1 MPTSADNDGRFMR
14 HALDLARRGRALASP
29 NPMVGAV
36 LVRDGQIVGEGF
48 HRYSETKHAETWALE
63 QAGAASRG
71 STLFVTLEPCSHQ
84 GRTPP
89 CTGQLIAA
97 GVSRVVAA
105 TRDPNPLVAGAGL
118 GILREAGIAV
128 ETGSCE
134 AEALKLNEAYCK
146 FIQTRSPFVTL
157 KAGMTLDGKIGQAD
171 GRSQWITHELSR
183 QRVQQLRFENDA
195 ILTGI
200 GTVLADNPR
209 LTDRT
214 GLQRRRPL
222 LRVVVDTWLRLL
234 PDSTLV
240 RSRAE
245 GDILV
250 FCSEQPNT
258 ELQRQL
264 EACGVEVMPITTREG
279 KVALPAVLRELG
291 QRDITSVVLEAGPT
305 LNFEA
310 LRSDCVDKL
319 LCFIA
324 PRILGGQS
332 PLPLVGGEGFVRL
345 DRSSLLRFAS
355 IEQIGDDLLV
365 EAYVSKRKGV
375 SDTPH

>member
-1 MPTSADNDGRFMR
+1 MSTSVDNDGRFMR

-29 NPMVGAV
+29 NPMVGAL

-48 HRYSETKHAETWALE
+48 HRYAEVKHAETWALE
-63 QAGAASRG
+63 QAGAASQG
-71 STLFVTLEPCSHQ
+71 STLFVTLEPCGHQ

-105 TRDPNPLVAGAGL
+105 MKDPNPLVAGSGL
-118 GILREAGIAV
+118 GILREARIV
-128 ETGSCE
+128 VDTGVCE

-157 KAGMTLDGKIGQAD
+157 KAGMTLDGKIAQTD
-171 GRSQWITHELSR
+171 GRSRWITHEISR
-183 QRVQQLRFENDA
+183 QRVQQLRFESDA

-222 LRVVVDTWLRLL
+222 LRVVVDTWLRLSS
-234 PDSTLV
+234 DSTLV

-250 FCSEQPNT
+250 FFSEQRDT
-258 ELQRQL
+258 ARQERL
-264 EACGVEVMPITTREG
+264 EASGVEVMPITTTEG
-279 KVALPAVLRELG
+279 KVDLSAALTELG
-291 QRDITSVVLEAGPT
+291 QRDITSVVIEAGPT

-310 LRSDCVDKL
+310 LRSKCVDRL

-345 DRSSLLRFAS
+345 DRSLALRFAS

-365 EAYVSKRKGV
+365 EAYIGRKV
-375 SDTPH
+375 EADTTH

>member
-1 MPTSADNDGRFMR
+1 MSTSVDNDGRFMR

-29 NPMVGAV
+29 NPMVGAL

-48 HRYSETKHAETWALE
+48 HRYAEVKHAETWALE
-63 QAGAASRG
+63 QAGAASQG
-71 STLFVTLEPCSHQ
+71 STLFVTLEPCGHQ

-105 TRDPNPLVAGAGL
+105 MKDPNPLVAGSGL
-118 GILREAGIAV
+118 GILREARIV
-128 ETGSCE
+128 VDTGVCE

-157 KAGMTLDGKIGQAD
+157 KAGMTLDGKIAQTD
-171 GRSQWITHELSR
+171 GRSRWITHEISR
-183 QRVQQLRFENDA
+183 QRVQQLRFESDA

-222 LRVVVDTWLRLL
+222 LRVVVDTWLRLSS
-234 PDSTLV
+234 DSTLV

-250 FCSEQPNT
+250 FCSEQRDT
-258 ELQRQL
+258 ARQERL
-264 EACGVEVMPITTREG
+264 EASGVEVMPITTTEG
-279 KVALPAVLRELG
+279 KVDLSAALTELG
-291 QRDITSVVLEAGPT
+291 QRDITSVVIEAGPT

-310 LRSDCVDKL
+310 LRSKCVDRL

-345 DRSSLLRFAS
+345 DRSLALRFAS

-365 EAYVSKRKGV
+365 EAYIGRKV
-375 SDTPH
+375 EADTTH

>member
-1 MPTSADNDGRFMR
+1 MSTSPDNDGRFMR
-14 HALDLARRGRALASP
+14 HALDLAKRGRALTSP

-48 HRYSETKHAETWALE
+48 HRYAEKKHAETWALE
-63 QAGAASRG
+63 QAGAASQG
-71 STLFVTLEPCSHQ
+71 STLFVTLEPCSHH

-89 CTGQLIAA
+89 CTSQLIAA

-105 TRDPNPLVAGAGL
+105 MRDPNPLVAGTGL
-118 GILREAGIAV
+118 HILREAGIAV

-134 AEALKLNEAYCK
+134 IEALKLNEVYCK
-146 FIQTRSPFVTL
+146 FIQRHSPFVTL
-157 KAGMTLDGKIGQAD
+157 KAGMTLDGKVAQAD
-171 GRSQWITHELSR
+171 GHSQWITLEGSR
-183 QRVQQLRFENDA
+183 QRVQQLRFESDA

-200 GTVLADNPR
+200 GTVLADDPQ

-222 LRVVVDTWLRLL
+222 LRVVVDTWLRLS
-234 PDSTLV
+234 PDSALI
-240 RSRAE
+240 RGRDE
-245 GDILV
+245 GNILV
-250 FCSEQPNT
+250 FCSEQRNT

-264 EACGVEVMPITTREG
+264 EACGVEVVPTNITEG
-279 KVALPAVLRELG
+279 KVDLSAVLRELG
-291 QRDITSVVLEAGPT
+291 RRDIISVLIEAGPA

-310 LRSDCVDKL
+310 LRSRCVDKL

-345 DRSSLLRFAS
+345 DRSLELRFAS
-355 IEQIGDDLLV
+355 IERIGEDLLV
-365 EAYVSKRKGV
+365 EAYVSERKGS
-375 SDTPH
+375 SDAAD

>member
-1 MPTSADNDGRFMR
+1 
-14 HALDLARRGRALASP
+14 
-29 NPMVGAV
+29 MVGAV

-157 KAGMTLDGKIGQAD
+157 KAGMTLDGKIAQAD
-171 GRSQWITHELSR
+171 GRSRWITQEASR
-183 QRVQQLRFENDA
+183 QRVQQLRFESDA

-214 GLQRRRPL
+214 GLQRRRLL

-250 FCSEQPNT
+250 FCSEQRNT
-258 ELQRQL
+258 ALQRQL

-345 DRSSLLRFAS
+345 DRSLLLRFAS

-365 EAYVSKRKGV
+365 EAYVSKSKGIA
-375 SDTPH
+375 DTPH

>member
-14 HALDLARRGRALASP
+14 HALDLAKRGRALASP

-36 LVRDGQIVGEGF
+36 LVRDRQIVGEGF

-63 QAGAASRG
+63 QAGAASQG

-105 TRDPNPLVAGAGL
+105 MKDPNPLVAGTGL
-118 GILREAGIAV
+118 GILREAGIVV

-146 FIQTRSPFVTL
+146 FIQTRAPFVTL
-157 KAGMTLDGKIGQAD
+157 KAGMTLDGKIAQAD
-171 GRSQWITHELSR
+171 GRSRWITQEVSR
-183 QRVQQLRFENDA
+183 QRVQQLRFESDA

-200 GTVLADNPR
+200 GTVLADNPL

-222 LRVVVDTWLRLL
+222 LRVVVDTWLRLS

-250 FCSEQPNT
+250 FCSEQRDAA
-258 ELQRQL
+258 RQERL
-264 EACGVEVMPITTREG
+264 EASGVEVMPITTTEG
-279 KVALPAVLRELG
+279 KVDLSAALTELG
-291 QRDITSVVLEAGPT
+291 QRDITSVVIEAGPT

-310 LRSDCVDKL
+310 LRSKCVDRL

-345 DRSSLLRFAS
+345 DRSLALRFAS

-365 EAYVSKRKGV
+365 EAYIGGRKVGA
-375 SDTPH
+375 DTTH

>member
-1 MPTSADNDGRFMR
+1 MPPSADNDGRFMR
-14 HALDLARRGRALASP
+14 HALDLAKRGRALASP

-118 GILREAGIAV
+118 GILREAGITV
-128 ETGSCE
+128 ETGIYE

-157 KAGMTLDGKIGQAD
+157 KAGMTLDGKIAQAD
-171 GRSQWITHELSR
+171 GRSRWITQEVSR
-183 QRVQQLRFENDA
+183 QRVQQLRFESDA

-200 GTVLADNPR
+200 GTVLADNPM

-258 ELQRQL
+258 ALQRQL

-279 KVALPAVLRELG
+279 RVALPAVLRELG

-345 DRSSLLRFAS
+345 DRSLLLRFAS

>member
-1 MPTSADNDGRFMR
+1 MSTSVDNDGRFMR

-48 HRYSETKHAETWALE
+48 HRYAEMKHAETWALE
-63 QAGAASRG
+63 QAGAASKG

-84 GRTPP
+84 GRTAP

-97 GVSRVVAA
+97 DVSRVVAA
-105 TRDPNPLVAGAGL
+105 MKDPNPLVAGTGL
-118 GILREAGIAV
+118 GILREAGIVV

-146 FIQTRSPFVTL
+146 FIQTRVPFVTL
-157 KAGMTLDGKIGQAD
+157 KAGMTLDGKIAQAD
-171 GRSQWITHELSR
+171 GRSRWITQEASR
-183 QRVQQLRFENDA
+183 QRVQQLRFESDA

-200 GTVLADNPR
+200 GTVLADNPL

-222 LRVVVDTWLRLL
+222 LRVVVDTWLRLS

-250 FCSEQPNT
+250 FCSEQRDT
-258 ELQRQL
+258 ARQQQL
-264 EACGVEVMPITTREG
+264 EACGVEVMPMTTTGG
-279 KVALPAVLRELG
+279 KVDLSAALTELG
-291 QRDITSVVLEAGPT
+291 QRDITSVVIEAGPT

-310 LRSDCVDKL
+310 LRSECVDKL

-324 PRILGGQS
+324 PRILGGHS
-332 PLPLVGGEGFVRL
+332 PLPLVGGKGFVRL
-345 DRSSLLRFAS
+345 DRSLHLRFAS
-355 IEQIGDDLLV
+355 TEQIGDDLLV
-365 EAYVSKRKGV
+365 EAYVSKRKDAA
-375 SDTPH
+375 DTAH

>member
-1 MPTSADNDGRFMR
+1 MSPSADNDGRSMR

-48 HRYSETKHAETWALE
+48 HRYAEVKHAETWALE
-63 QAGAASRG
+63 QAGAASQG
-71 STLFVTLEPCSHQ
+71 STLFVTLEPCGHQ

-89 CTGQLIAA
+89 CTDQLIAA

-105 TRDPNPLVAGAGL
+105 MRDPNPLVAGTGL
-118 GILREAGIAV
+118 SVLREAGIVV

-134 AEALKLNEAYCK
+134 GEALKLNEAYCK

-157 KAGMTLDGKIGQAD
+157 KAGMTLDGKIAQAD
-171 GRSQWITHELSR
+171 GRSQWITHEISR

-222 LRVVVDTWLRLL
+222 LRVVVDTWLRLSS
-234 PDSTLV
+234 DSTLV

-250 FCSEQPNT
+250 FCSEQRDT
-258 ELQRQL
+258 ARQERL
-264 EACGVEVMPITTREG
+264 EASGVEVMPITTTEG
-279 KVALPAVLRELG
+279 KVDLSAALKELG
-291 QRDITSVVLEAGPT
+291 QRDITSVVIEAGPT

-310 LRSDCVDKL
+310 LRSKCVDKL
-319 LCFIA
+319 LCCIA

-345 DRSSLLRFAS
+345 DRSLALRFAS

-365 EAYVSKRKGV
+365 EAYIGGRKVGT
-375 SDTPH
+375 DTTH

>member
-1 MPTSADNDGRFMR
+1 MSTSVDNDGRFMR

-29 NPMVGAV
+29 NPMVGAL

-48 HRYSETKHAETWALE
+48 HRYAEVKHAETWALE
-63 QAGAASRG
+63 QAGAASQG
-71 STLFVTLEPCSHQ
+71 STLFVTLEPCGHQ

-105 TRDPNPLVAGAGL
+105 MKDPNPLVAGSGL
-118 GILREAGIAV
+118 GILREARIV
-128 ETGSCE
+128 VDTGVCE

-157 KAGMTLDGKIGQAD
+157 KAGMTLDGKIAQTD
-171 GRSQWITHELSR
+171 GRSRWITHEISR
-183 QRVQQLRFENDA
+183 QRVQQLRFESDA

-222 LRVVVDTWLRLL
+222 LRVVVDTWLRLSS
-234 PDSTLV
+234 DSTLV

-250 FCSEQPNT
+250 FCSEQRDT
-258 ELQRQL
+258 ARQERL
-264 EACGVEVMPITTREG
+264 EASGVEVMPITTTEG
-279 KVALPAVLRELG
+279 KVDLSAALTELG
-291 QRDITSVVLEAGPT
+291 QRDITSVVIEAGPT

-310 LRSDCVDKL
+310 LRSKCVDRL

-345 DRSSLLRFAS
+345 DRSLALRFAS

-365 EAYVSKRKGV
+365 EAYIGGREVGA
-375 SDTPH
+375 DTTH

>member
-1 MPTSADNDGRFMR
+1 MSTSVDNDGRFMR

-29 NPMVGAV
+29 NPMVGAL

-48 HRYSETKHAETWALE
+48 HRYAEVKHAETWALE
-63 QAGAASRG
+63 QAGAASQG
-71 STLFVTLEPCSHQ
+71 STLFVTLEPCGHQ

-105 TRDPNPLVAGAGL
+105 MKDPNPLVAGSGL
-118 GILREAGIAV
+118 GILREARIV
-128 ETGSCE
+128 VDTGVCE

-157 KAGMTLDGKIGQAD
+157 KAGMTLDGKIAQTD
-171 GRSQWITHELSR
+171 GRSRWITHEISR
-183 QRVQQLRFENDA
+183 QRVQQLRFESDA

-222 LRVVVDTWLRLL
+222 LRVVVDTWLRLSS
-234 PDSTLV
+234 DSTLV

-250 FCSEQPNT
+250 FCSEQRDT
-258 ELQRQL
+258 ARQERL
-264 EACGVEVMPITTREG
+264 EASGVEVMPIPTTEG
-279 KVALPAVLRELG
+279 KVDLSAALTELG
-291 QRDITSVVLEAGPT
+291 QRDITSVVIEAGPT

-310 LRSDCVDKL
+310 LRSKCVDRL

-345 DRSSLLRFAS
+345 DRSLALRFAS

-365 EAYVSKRKGV
+365 EAYIGRKV
-375 SDTPH
+375 EADTTH

>member
-1 MPTSADNDGRFMR
+1 MSTSVDNDGRFMR

-29 NPMVGAV
+29 NPMVGAL

-48 HRYSETKHAETWALE
+48 HRYAEVKHAETWALE
-63 QAGAASRG
+63 QAGAASQG
-71 STLFVTLEPCSHQ
+71 STLFVTLEPCGHQ

-105 TRDPNPLVAGAGL
+105 MKDPNPLVAGSGL
-118 GILREAGIAV
+118 GILREARIV
-128 ETGSCE
+128 VDTGVCE

-157 KAGMTLDGKIGQAD
+157 KAGMTLDGKIAQTD
-171 GRSQWITHELSR
+171 GRSRWITHEISR
-183 QRVQQLRFENDA
+183 QRVQQLRFESDA

-222 LRVVVDTWLRLL
+222 LRVVVDTWLRLSS
-234 PDSTLV
+234 DSTLV

-250 FCSEQPNT
+250 FCSEQRDAA
-258 ELQRQL
+258 RQERL
-264 EACGVEVMPITTREG
+264 EASGVEVMPITTTEG
-279 KVALPAVLRELG
+279 KVDLSAALTELG
-291 QRDITSVVLEAGPT
+291 QRDITSVVIEAGPT

-310 LRSDCVDKL
+310 LRSKCVDRL

-345 DRSSLLRFAS
+345 DRSLALRFAS

-365 EAYVSKRKGV
+365 EAYIGRKV
-375 SDTPH
+375 EADTTH

>member
-1 MPTSADNDGRFMR
+1 MSTSADSDGQFMR
-14 HALDLARRGRALASP
+14 RALDLAKRGRGLASP

-36 LVRDGQIVGEGF
+36 LVREGQIVGEGF
-48 HRYSETKHAETWALE
+48 HRYAETKHAETWALE
-63 QAGAASRG
+63 QAGSASRG
-71 STLFVTLEPCSHQ
+71 SILFVTLEPCNHQ

-105 TRDPNPLVAGAGL
+105 TRDPNPLVAGTGL
-118 GILREAGIAV
+118 GILREAGIVV
-128 ETGSCE
+128 ETGSFE
-134 AEALKLNEAYCK
+134 VEALKLNEAYCK

-157 KAGMTLDGKIGQAD
+157 KAGMTLDGKIAQAD
-171 GRSQWITHELSR
+171 GRSQWITHEASR
-183 QRVQQLRFENDA
+183 ERVQQMRFENDA

-214 GLQRRRPL
+214 HLQRRRAL
-222 LRVVVDTWLRLL
+222 LRVVVDTWLRL
-234 PDSTLV
+234 PSDSILV

-250 FCSEQPNT
+250 FCGEQRNT
-258 ELQRQL
+258 ERQRLL
-264 EACGVEVMPITTREG
+264 EGCGVEVVPLATING
-279 KVALPAVLRELG
+279 KIPLNAVLTELG
-291 QRDITSVVLEAGPT
+291 RRDIISVVIEAGPT

-310 LRSDCVDKL
+310 LRSNCVDKL

-332 PLPLVGGEGFVRL
+332 SQPLVGGEGFVRL
-345 DRSSLLRFAS
+345 DRSLQLRFSS
-355 IEQIGDDLLV
+355 IENVGEDLLV
-365 EAYVSKRKGV
+365 EAYVRERKAA
-375 SDTPH
+375 SDAAH

>member
-1 MPTSADNDGRFMR
+1 MPTPADNDGRFMR

-157 KAGMTLDGKIGQAD
+157 KAGMTLDGKIAQAD
-171 GRSQWITHELSR
+171 GRSRWITQEASR
-183 QRVQQLRFENDA
+183 QRVQQLRFETDA

-250 FCSEQPNT
+250 FCSEQRNT
-258 ELQRQL
+258 ALQRQL

-279 KVALPAVLRELG
+279 RVALPAVLRELG

-319 LCFIA
+319 LCFTA

-332 PLPLVGGEGFVRL
+332 PLPLVGGEGFIRL
-345 DRSSLLRFAS
+345 DRSLLLRFAS

-365 EAYVSKRKGV
+365 EAYVSKSKGIA
-375 SDTPH
+375 DTPH

>member
-1 MPTSADNDGRFMR
+1 MSTSVDNDGRFMR
-14 HALDLARRGRALASP
+14 HALDLAKRGRALASP

-48 HRYSETKHAETWALE
+48 HRYAEMKHAETWALE
-63 QAGAASRG
+63 QAGASSHS

-105 TRDPNPLVAGAGL
+105 MKDPNPLVADTGL
-118 GILREAGIAV
+118 SILCEAGIV
-128 ETGSCE
+128 VDTGVCE

-146 FIQTRSPFVTL
+146 FIQTRVPFVTL
-157 KAGMTLDGKIGQAD
+157 KAGMTLDGKIAQAD
-171 GRSQWITHELSR
+171 GRSRWITHEVSR
-183 QRVQQLRFENDA
+183 QRVQQLRFESDA

-222 LRVVVDTWLRLL
+222 LRVVVDTWLRLS

-250 FCSEQPNT
+250 FCSEQRDT
-258 ELQRQL
+258 ARQQQL
-264 EACGVEVMPITTREG
+264 EACGVEVLPMDTTEE
-279 KVALPAVLRELG
+279 KVDLSAVLKELG
-291 QRDITSVVLEAGPT
+291 QRDITSVVIEAGPT

-310 LRSDCVDKL
+310 LRSECVDKL

-324 PRILGGQS
+324 PRVLGGQS

-345 DRSSLLRFAS
+345 DRSLALRFAS
-355 IEQIGDDLLV
+355 IEQIGDDLLI
-365 EAYVSKRKGV
+365 EAYIGGRKVGA
-375 SDTPH
+375 DTTH

>member
-1 MPTSADNDGRFMR
+1 V
-14 HALDLARRGRALASP
+14 RG
-29 NPMVGAV
+29 
-36 LVRDGQIVGEGF
+36 GQIVGEGF
-48 HRYSETKHAETWALE
+48 HRYAETKHAETWALE

-71 STLFVTLEPCSHQ
+71 STLFVTLEPCSHH

-105 TRDPNPLVAGAGL
+105 MRDPNPLVAGTGL
-118 GILREAGIAV
+118 GILHEAGIVV

-134 AEALKLNEAYCK
+134 AEAVKLNEAYCK

-157 KAGMTLDGKIGQAD
+157 KAGMTLDGKIAQAD
-171 GRSQWITHELSR
+171 GRSRWITQEVSR
-183 QRVQQLRFENDA
+183 QRVQQLRFESDA

-222 LRVVVDTWLRLL
+222 LRVVVDTWLRLS

-250 FCSEQPNT
+250 FCSEERDTARQQQ
-258 ELQRQL
+258 LQARG
-264 EACGVEVMPITTREG
+264 AEVMPISTMKGR
-279 KVALPAVLRELG
+279 VDLSAVLRELG
-291 QRDITSVVLEAGPT
+291 RRDITSVMIEAGPT

-310 LRSDCVDKL
+310 LQSGCVDKL

-324 PRILGGQS
+324 PTVLGGQS

-345 DRSSLLRFAS
+345 DRSLPLRFTS
-355 IEQIGDDLLV
+355 IGQIGEDLFV
-365 EAYVSKRKGV
+365 EAYIRERKVGA
-375 SDTPH
+375 DTTH

>member
-1 MPTSADNDGRFMR
+1 MPTSADNDGCFMR
-14 HALDLARRGRALASP
+14 RALDLARRGRALASP

-48 HRYSETKHAETWALE
+48 HRYAEKKHAETWALE
-63 QAGAASRG
+63 QAGGASQG
-71 STLFVTLEPCSHQ
+71 STLFVTLEPCGHQ

-105 TRDPNPLVAGAGL
+105 MSDPNLLVAGTGL
-118 GILREAGIAV
+118 GILREAGIVV
-128 ETGSCE
+128 ETGICE
-134 AEALKLNEAYCK
+134 DEATKLNEAYCK

-157 KAGMTLDGKIGQAD
+157 KAGMTLDGKIAQAD
-171 GRSQWITHELSR
+171 GRSQWITQEASR

-195 ILTGI
+195 VLTGI

-222 LRVVVDTWLRLL
+222 LRVVVDTWLRLS

-250 FCSEQPNT
+250 FCSEQRNT
-258 ELQRQL
+258 ARQRQL
-264 EACGVEVMPITTREG
+264 ETCGVEVLPISTMKG
-279 KVALPAVLRELG
+279 KVDLSAVLRELG
-291 QRDITSVVLEAGPT
+291 RREITSVMIEAGPT

-310 LRSDCVDKL
+310 LHSDCVDKL

-324 PRILGGQS
+324 PTILGGQS

-345 DRSSLLRFAS
+345 DRSLPLRFAS
-355 IEQIGDDLLV
+355 IEQIGEDLFV
-365 EAYVSKRKGV
+365 EAYVSEKRRAA
-375 SDTPH
+375 DTAR

>member
-1 MPTSADNDGRFMR
+1 MTPPADEHFMLR
-14 HALDLARRGRALASP
+14 ALDLAKRGRALASP

-36 LVRDGQIVGEGF
+36 LVRDGQIIGEGF
-48 HRYSETKHAETWALE
+48 HRYAERKHAETFALE
-63 QAGAASRG
+63 QAGTAASG
-71 STLFVTLEPCSHQ
+71 STLFVNLEPCSHY

-89 CTGQLIAA
+89 CTGQLIEAR
-97 GVSRVVAA
+97 VSRIVAA
-105 TRDPNPLVAGAGL
+105 MRDPNPLVAGSGVR
-118 GILREAGIAV
+118 ILREAGIAV
-128 ETGSCE
+128 ETGVCE
-134 AEALKLNEAYCK
+134 DEALKLNEAYSK

-157 KAGMTLDGKIGQAD
+157 KAGMTLDGKIAQAD
-171 GRSQWITHELSR
+171 GRSRWITQESSR
-183 QRVQQLRFENDA
+183 QRVQQLRFESDA

-222 LRVVVDTWLRLL
+222 LRLVVDTWLRLS
-234 PDSTLV
+234 PNSSLV

-250 FCSEQPNT
+250 FCSEQRDPVR
-258 ELQRQL
+258 QQQL
-264 EACGVEVMPITTREG
+264 EACGVEVMPMSTTEG
-279 KVALPAVLRELG
+279 RVDLSAVQTELG
-291 QRDITSVVLEAGPT
+291 RREITSVVIEAGPT

-310 LRSDCVDKL
+310 LRSECVDKL

-345 DRSSLLRFAS
+345 DRSLPLRFAS
-355 IEQIGDDLLV
+355 IEQVGDDLLV
-365 EAYVSKRKGV
+365 EAYVSRRNA
-375 SDTPH
+375 SDADH

>member
-1 MPTSADNDGRFMR
+1 MPTSADNDGRFMQ

-48 HRYSETKHAETWALE
+48 HRYAEKKHAETCALE
-63 QAGAASRG
+63 QAGAASQG

-97 GVSRVVAA
+97 DVSRVVAA
-105 TRDPNPLVAGAGL
+105 MKDPNPLVAGTGL

-128 ETGSCE
+128 ETGRCE

-146 FIQTRSPFVTL
+146 FIQTRLPFVTL
-157 KAGMTLDGKIGQAD
+157 KAGMTLDGKIAQAD
-171 GRSQWITHELSR
+171 GRSQWITQDVSR

-195 ILTGI
+195 IMTGI

-222 LRVVVDTWLRLL
+222 LRVVVDTWLRLS

-250 FCSEQPNT
+250 FCSEQRNT
-258 ELQRQL
+258 ALQGQL
-264 EACGVEVMPITTREG
+264 EASGVEVIPITTTEG
-279 KVALPAVLRELG
+279 KVSLPAVLRELG
-291 QRDITSVVLEAGPT
+291 QRDITSVVIEAGPT

-345 DRSSLLRFAS
+345 DHSLQLRFAS
-355 IEQIGDDLLV
+355 IEPIGADLLV
-365 EAYVSKRKGV
+365 EAYVSKSKAV
-375 SDTPH
+375 SDTAH